1 MLTGLGLSTAAESV
15 YRAMLLHPEAG
26 VAALAD
32 AIGDGEEEVRRALDE
47 LSELA
52 LVRASAENA
61 GRLRVVSPDIGMEI
75 LMARRQAEIA
85 AEQQRLE
92 ASRAAAAQLI
102 SEYAELR
109 PATPHPGVEQ
119 LVGIDAVRDRLIT
132 LTRDLKAELMAF
144 SPDSVLTEAAIA
156 SSRPLNEQLLGRGV
170 RMRTVYLDSVRNSRP
185 SIEHANWLAEQGG
198 QVRTVAAL
206 PTRMLI
212 VDRRTAVI
220 PVSSDNTAAG
230 AVVLTGQGML
240 TALCALF
247 EATWAAAQPLAE
259 ATVRDPHGLT
269 PQQSVALQL
278 LADGHTDESVA
289 KRLGVS
295 ARTARRIAGDLMER
309 LEARSRFEAGVRAVR
324 RGWLPLKP

>member
-1 MLTGLGLSTAAESV
+1 MLTGLGLSAAAESV
-15 YRAMLLHPEAG
+15 YRAMLLHPRAG
-26 VAALAD
+26 VAAIA
-32 AIGDGEEEVRRALDE
+32 ATTGDSEAEVREALDE

-52 LVRASAENA
+52 LVRASAEDE

-75 LMARRQAEIA
+75 LMARRQAELA

-119 LVGIDAVRDRLIT
+119 LIGLDAVRDRLVV
-132 LTRDLKAELMAF
+132 LTRELKEELMAF
-144 SPDSVLTEAAIA
+144 SPDSALTESAIT
-156 SSRPLNEQLLGRGV
+156 SSRPLNEELLARGV
-170 RMRTVYLDSVRNSRP
+170 RMRTIYLDSVRNSRP
-185 SIEHANWLAEQGG
+185 SIEHANWLAELGG

-212 VDRRTAVI
+212 VDRGTAVI

-247 EATWAAAQPLAE
+247 EATWAAAHPLAE
-259 ATVRDPHGLT
+259 STTRDPHGLT
-269 PQQSVALQL
+269 PQQSVALHL
-278 LADGHTDESVA
+278 LADGHTDDSVA

-295 ARTARRIAGDLMER
+295 PRTARRMANDLMER
-309 LEARSRFEAGVRAVR
+309 LEARSRFEAGVRAVQ
-324 RGWLPLKP
+324 RGWLPNEE